1 VNLLQNR
8 LKAGDDVTDCVG
20 LLISILVR
28 YPQVASINFDP
39 WEQILRFNFICSQV
53 LNQHEFEEF
62 KTLLLNSIQTYNY
75 LEKKDAVLIEI
86 VHQVYDDLT
95 LIEIKRDVVTLVQ
108 EEIALVVALFNQ
120 FMGANLVYDLNED
133 IIEEDLIVQEEI
145 IEHMLESVRG
155 TVEDKHLYAFRE
167 EGKVMVF
174 NK

>member
-1 VNLLQNR
+1 LHAHF
-8 LKAGDDVTDCVG
+8 KAGDDVTDCVG

-39 WEQILRFNFICSQV
+39 WEQILRFNFICSRV
-53 LNQHEFEEF
+53 LNEHEYEEF
-62 KTLLLNSIQTYNY
+62 KMLLVNSIQTYNY

-95 LIEIKRDVVTLVQ
+95 LIEIKRDVGTLVQ
-108 EEIALVVALFNQ
+108 EEIALVVAVFNQ
-120 FMGANLVYDLNED
+120 FMGGNLVSDLNEA

-155 TVEDKHLYAFRE
+155 SVEDKRLYAFRE
-167 EGKVMVF
+167 EGKVLVF

>member
-1 VNLLQNR
+1 MRAHV
-8 LKAGDDVTDCVG
+8 KAGDDVTDCVG

-39 WEQILRFNFICSQV
+39 WEQILRFNFICSRV
-53 LNQHEFEEF
+53 LNDLEFEEF
-62 KTLLLNSIQTYNY
+62 KILLLNSIQTYNY

-95 LIEIKRDVVTLVQ
+95 LIEIKRDVGTLVQ
-108 EEIALVVALFNQ
+108 EEIALVVAVFNQ
-120 FMGANLVYDLNED
+120 FLGGNLVSDLNEA

-155 TVEDKHLYAFRE
+155 SVEDKHLYAFRE

>member
-1 VNLLQNR
+1 MHTHY
-8 LKAGDDVTDCVG
+8 KEGDDVTDCVG

-39 WEQILRFNFICSQV
+39 WEQILRFNFICSRV
-53 LNQHEFEEF
+53 LNEHEYEEF
-62 KTLLLNSIQTYNY
+62 KMLLVNSIQTYNY
-75 LEKKDAVLIEI
+75 LEKKDAALIEI

-95 LIEIKRDVVTLVQ
+95 LIEIKRDVGTLVQ
-108 EEIALVVALFNQ
+108 EEIALVVAVFNQ
-120 FMGANLVYDLNED
+120 FMGGNLVSDLNEA

-155 TVEDKHLYAFRE
+155 SVEDKRLYAFRE
-167 EGKVMVF
+167 EGKVLVF

>member
-1 VNLLQNR
+1 LHSH
-8 LKAGDDVTDCVG
+8 LKAGDNVTDSVG

-39 WEQILRFNFICSQV
+39 LEQILRFNFICSQV
-53 LNQHEFEEF
+53 LNEQEFEEF
-62 KTLLLNSIQTYNY
+62 KMLLYNSNQTYNY
-75 LEKKDAVLIEI
+75 LEKKDALLIEI

-95 LIEIKRDVVTLVQ
+95 LVEIKRDVGTLVQ
-108 EEIALVVALFNQ
+108 EEIALVVAVFNQ
-120 FMGANLVYDLNED
+120 FMGGNLVSDINEA

-145 IEHMLESVRG
+145 IEHMLESVRSS
-155 TVEDKHLYAFRE
+155 VEDQRLYAFRE

>member
-1 VNLLQNR
+1 LQNR
-8 LKAGDDVTDCVG
+8 LKAADDVTDCVG

-39 WEQILRFNFICSQV
+39 CEQVLRFNFICSQV
-53 LNQHEFEEF
+53 LNDHEFEEF
-62 KTLLLNSIQTYNY
+62 KILLLNSIQTYNY
-75 LEKKDAVLIEI
+75 LEKKDTVLIEI

-120 FMGANLVYDLNED
+120 FIGVNLVYDLNED
-133 IIEEDLIVQEEI
+133 IIDEDSIAQKEI

-155 TVEDKHLYAFRE
+155 TVENKHLYAFRE

>member
-1 VNLLQNR
+1 MRTHV
-8 LKAGDDVTDCVG
+8 KAGDDVTDCVG

-39 WEQILRFNFICSQV
+39 WEQILRFNFICSRV
-53 LNQHEFEEF
+53 LNDLEFEEF
-62 KTLLLNSIQTYNY
+62 KILLLNSIQTYNY

-95 LIEIKRDVVTLVQ
+95 LIEIKRDVGTLVQ
-108 EEIALVVALFNQ
+108 EEIALVVAVFNQ
-120 FMGANLVYDLNED
+120 FLGGNLVSDLNEA

-145 IEHMLESVRG
+145 IEQMLESVRG
-155 TVEDKHLYAFRE
+155 SEEDKHLYAFRE
-167 EGKVMVF
+167 EGKVLVF